1 MEKGFP
7 LKAPV
12 VREFTTGRLIGVGS
26 AAQVWLLH
34 GDDGL
39 ERALKCFPPAM
50 SELGSDMDLTSAD
63 QLRREVRILTN
74 FRHSHL
80 LPVHDVVKLTAEWGG
95 ASGLLMDFAAGGSL
109 AAVLTCRG
117 TLSPGETVTVLTPM
131 FQVLEFL
138 HGQGVT
144 HGDISLGNILFSAV
158 GKPLMAD
165 LGLARIIGEPS
176 ADLVIGTEGF
186 IDPQAFRRTRSP
198 RSSSRENSL
207 SATIAADIYAL
218 CAVGWWCLFGRAPD
232 STGQISDQMR
242 QMVPDALLTALV
254 NGLDADWSNRPDAH
268 ELAQEIYRSAAAEP
282 VDLMSSVHPSVLPQM
297 LTRRQIRAG
306 STAKPMLN
314 ADLQTR
320 GRRAKKQRERS
331 AKRVALKFFVAHPA
345 RVIAAVIVVFLGA
358 AGAFLLGGFLP
369 GDLLP
374 GNQLPGNGKESVLTG
389 ASASAAAIPTDRQR
403 ELNDPDPAQAIRGI
417 SWLRAEAF
425 RTANAELLKEV
436 NLMGSSAMAIDQQKL
451 EQLTTQKHFLDG
463 FSVVVL
469 DVRPV
474 AIDTRTELKVRVELS
489 PFTELDAQREKIKVQ
504 ASSRVQDLRFVMVKN
519 AGKWLISEV
528 EADN

>member
-7 LKAPV
+7 LTAPV

-50 SELGSDMDLTSAD
+50 SELGSDRDLTSAD

-80 LPVHDVVKLTAEWGG
+80 LPVHYVVKLTDEWGG
-95 ASGLLMDFAAGGSL
+95 VSGLLMDFAAGGSL

-117 TLSPGETVTVLTPM
+117 SLSPGETVTVLTPM

-144 HGDISLGNILFSAV
+144 HGDMSLGNILFSAV

-165 LGLARIIGEPS
+165 LGLARIIGES
-176 ADLVIGTEGF
+176 SDDLVIGTEGF
-186 IDPQAFRRTRSP
+186 IDPQGFRRTQP
-198 RSSSRENSL
+198 SRRASGENSL

-218 CAVGWWCLFGRAPD
+218 CAVGWWRLFGRAPEP
-232 STGQISDQMR
+232 TGQISDQMR
-242 QMVPDALLTALV
+242 QMVPDALLTALIS
-254 NGLDADWSNRPDAH
+254 GLDADWPNRPDAH
-268 ELAQEIYRSAAAEP
+268 DLAHEIYRSAAAEP
-282 VDLMSSVHPSVLPQM
+282 VDLMPSVHPSVLPQM
-297 LTRRQIRAG
+297 LTRRQIRVR
-306 STAKPMLN
+306 STSKPMPN
-314 ADLQTR
+314 ADLHTGR
-320 GRRAKKQRERS
+320 RRAKKQRERFS
-331 AKRVALKFFVAHPA
+331 KRAAQKFFGLHPA
-345 RVIAAVIVVFLGA
+345 RVIAAVIVVFCGA
-358 AGAFLLGGFLP
+358 TGAFLLNDFLP
-369 GDLLP
+369 GN
-374 GNQLPGNGKESVLTG
+374 GSLPGNGKESVQAG
-389 ASASAAAIPTDRQR
+389 ATASAAAIPADRQR
-403 ELNDPDPAQAIRGI
+403 ELNDPDPGQAIRGI
-417 SWLRAEAF
+417 SWLRAEEF

-451 EQLTTQKHFLDG
+451 EQLITQKHFLDG

-489 PFTELDAQREKIKVQ
+489 PFAELNAQREKVKV
-504 ASSRVQDLRFVMVKN
+504 
-519 AGKWLISEV
+519 
-528 EADN
+528 

>member
-7 LKAPV
+7 LTAPV

-50 SELGSDMDLTSAD
+50 AELGSNRDLTSAD

-117 TLSPGETVTVLTPM
+117 SLSPGETVTVLSPM

-176 ADLVIGTEGF
+176 ADLVVGTEGF

-198 RSSSRENSL
+198 RRASGENSL

-218 CAVGWWCLFGRAPD
+218 CAVGWWCLFGRAPEP
-232 STGQISDQMR
+232 TGQISDQMR
-242 QMVPDALLTALV
+242 QMVPDALLTALIS
-254 NGLDADWSNRPDAH
+254 GLDADWSSRPDAH

-282 VDLMSSVHPSVLPQM
+282 VDLMPSVHPSVLPQM

-306 STAKPMLN
+306 STSKPMLN
-314 ADLQTR
+314 ADLHTGR
-320 GRRAKKQRERS
+320 RRAKKQRERS
-331 AKRVALKFFVAHPA
+331 AMRVALRFFAAHPA
-345 RVIAAVIVVFLGA
+345 RVIAAVIVVFVGA
-358 AGAFLLGGFLP
+358 TGAFLLN
-369 GDLLP
+369 DL
-374 GNQLPGNGKESVLTG
+374 LPGNGKESVQAGAT
-389 ASASAAAIPTDRQR
+389 ASAVAIPADRQR

-451 EQLTTQKHFLDG
+451 EQLITQKHFLDG
-463 FSVVVL
+463 FSAVVL

-489 PFTELDAQREKIKVQ
+489 PFAELNAQREKVKVQ
-504 ASSRVQDLRFVMVKN
+504 ASSRVQDLRFIMVKN